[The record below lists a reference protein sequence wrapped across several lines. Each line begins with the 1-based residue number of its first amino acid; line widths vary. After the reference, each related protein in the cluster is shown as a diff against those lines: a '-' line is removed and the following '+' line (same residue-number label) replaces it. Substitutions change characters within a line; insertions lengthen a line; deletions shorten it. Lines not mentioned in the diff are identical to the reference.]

1 MWAKNKQSGFTI
13 VELLIVVVVI
23 AILAVITI
31 VSYNGIQERARI
43 SGAQSFSTQLSRSP
57 DMLDATGIY
66 NFDECSGTT
75 TKDVSDAKND
85 GTLIGTTS
93 WSTDTPSGRGC
104 SVSFDG
110 TGQVNT
116 AAVIGSN
123 FYIKSAWVKTTNCAS
138 SNNIISG
145 SGSAFYGCSLRAG
158 HNGSWTAL
166 TVGGSIGDGK
176 WHHVMLKYENGTITI
191 YVDGRNAG
199 SVAQPSPTTFSTQIG
214 ALGSA
219 NRYVGL
225 IDDVIIIAR

>member
-23 AILAVITI
+23 AILAAITI
-31 VSYNGIQERARI
+31 ISYNGIQERARI
-43 SGAQSFSTQLSRSP
+43 SGAQSFSAQVTRSP
-57 DMLDATGIY
+57 DMLDATAIY

-75 TKDVSDAKND
+75 TKDLSEAKND
-85 GTLIGTTS
+85 GSLTGTLS

-110 TGQVNT
+110 TGQINT
-116 AAVIGSN
+116 SAVIGSN
-123 FYIKSAWVKTTNCAS
+123 FYIKSAWVKTTSCGS

-145 SGSAFYGCSLRAG
+145 PGSAFYSCNLKAG

-166 TVGGSIGDGK
+166 TTSGSIGDGK
-176 WHHVMLKYENGTITI
+176 WHHVMLKYDNGNITI
-191 YVDGRNAG
+191 YVDGRNIG
-199 SVAQPSPTTFSTQIG
+199 SAAQNAPTTFTNQIG

-225 IDDVIIIAR
+225 IDDVVIIAR